1 MVNILDIV
9 RSNEQAQINVNKLR
23 ELCSRT
29 NVWDYFGL
37 GKEDFLNLSV
47 SKQSQLTS
55 KFYFENVNK
64 PQQESIDASIGSII
78 NSSSSINL
86 KKVYENGEN
95 QTEMSLSTTK
105 DEEKK
110 PKSVTMWTGNGF
122 FADECCDFSL
132 EKANMPEN
140 TLFYVN
146 QGINPIKTA
155 KKCYYN
161 DIYIVAQ
168 IMQLAHQPKD
178 IESYDCKEDEVKIL
192 RAKYD
197 RANGKFLGL
206 EYCICVNY
214 S

>member
-9 RSNEQAQINVNKLR
+9 RGNEQAQINVNKLR

-37 GKEDFLNLSV
+37 GKEDFLNLSD

-64 PQQESIDASIGSII
+64 PQQESIDASVGFIL

-95 QTEMSLSTTK
+95 QSEMSLSTTK

-110 PKSVTMWTGNGF
+110 PKSVTMWTEHVF
-122 FADECCDFSL
+122 FADECCNFSL
-132 EKANMPEN
+132 KKANMPEN

-146 QGINPIKTA
+146 QGYQSYKDG
-155 KKCYYN
+155 KKMLLQQYLYCCADHAAGPPTKRYR
-161 DIYIVAQ
+161 V
-168 IMQLAHQPKD
+168 
-178 IESYDCKEDEVKIL
+178 L
-192 RAKYD
+192 R
-197 RANGKFLGL
+197 L
-206 EYCICVNY
+206 
-214 S
+214 

>member
-1 MVNILDIV
+1 MNRHIPFVYIINIHFPQKFYIIFFYKKAAFFRKIIRIKMVNILDIV

-95 QTEMSLSTTK
+95 RTEMSLSTTK
-105 DEEKK
+105 DKK
-110 PKSVTMWTGNGF
+110 KKIRDHVDQKWF
-122 FADECCDFSL
+122 FC
-132 EKANMPEN
+132 
-140 TLFYVN
+140 
-146 QGINPIKTA
+146 
-155 KKCYYN
+155 
-161 DIYIVAQ
+161 
-168 IMQLAHQPKD
+168 
-178 IESYDCKEDEVKIL
+178 
-192 RAKYD
+192 R
-197 RANGKFLGL
+197 
-206 EYCICVNY
+206 
-214 S
+214 